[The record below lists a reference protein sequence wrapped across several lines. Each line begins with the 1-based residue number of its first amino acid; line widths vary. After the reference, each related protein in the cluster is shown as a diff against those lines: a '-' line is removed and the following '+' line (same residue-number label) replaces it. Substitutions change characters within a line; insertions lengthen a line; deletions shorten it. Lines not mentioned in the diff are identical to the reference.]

1 MINVDKYT
9 KIELKKCPHILV
21 GGSTGSGKSYL
32 LKSMLCDILEDSDY
46 RVLVIDPKSVDYQ
59 FLKYG
64 MRPYEGRSGIKR
76 IYSNGLVSFLN
87 KSNEWI
93 GGVRPDGRYVVSR
106 DVDEDDRVKMS
117 WSERGIAL
125 LTRDDIDSLL
135 VSDMLKSLVSEM
147 DIRYSFM
154 MSRGYVDWQEYL
166 DAPRDDKWQLKEDYT
181 SIWGDRRITVLIDE
195 LADLIYWDRSKT
207 CEVLEES
214 IDVVDGKEEI
224 VRSYESLDSEY
235 WKMLKGSIEKYLV
248 RLSCLGRAA
257 GIHLILGT
265 QRPDATVLSG
275 QLRANI
281 PTRIALRVS
290 NPVERRIILG
300 DRCKDLGERVL
311 FYNNEYKELVRALR

>member
-9 KIELKKCPHILV
+9 QIDLRKCPHILV

-32 LKSMLCDILEDSDY
+32 LKSMLCDILEDESY
-46 RVLVIDPKSVDYQ
+46 RVIVVDPKSVDYQ

-64 MRPYEGRSGIKR
+64 MRAYDGRNGIKR
-76 IYSNGLVSFLN
+76 VYSNGLVSLLN
-87 KSNEWI
+87 KSGEWI
-93 GGVRPDGRYVVSR
+93 GGVRPDGRYVVLR
-106 DVDEDDRVKMS
+106 DVDEDNRVKML
-117 WSERGIAL
+117 WSERGIML

-135 VSDMLKSLVSEM
+135 VSDMLKNLVADM
-147 DIRYSFM
+147 DARYNFM

-166 DAPRDDKWQLKEDYT
+166 DAPDGDMYGGLY
-181 SIWGDRRITVLIDE
+181 GDRRIVLLIDE

-214 IDVVDGKEEI
+214 IDIVDGKEEI
-224 VRSYESLDSEY
+224 VRSYENLDSEY
-235 WKMLKGSIEKYLV
+235 WKILRGSVEKYLI

-257 GIHLILGT
+257 GIHLVLGT
-265 QRPDATVLSG
+265 QRPDASVLSG

-281 PTRIALRVS
+281 PTRISLKVS
-290 NPVERRIILG
+290 NPIERGIILG
-300 DRCKDLGERVL
+300 NRCKELGERVL